1 MINKSEVIEF
11 FDRLAPNWDADMIRY
26 DDVIDLIL
34 DNAGVKSGVCVLDV
48 ACGTGV
54 LFPDYLKR
62 GVQSVTGIDISSE
75 MVKIAAE
82 KYPNHQIQVV
92 CGDVEEVVFGS
103 EFDVVMVYN
112 AFPHFPNPEK
122 LIKVLASLVKIGGRL
137 SIAHG
142 MSRSQIDGHHKG
154 AASKVSNGLMHEREL
169 KKLFEPYFD
178 VDVVISDEKMYQVSG
193 VKRAVE

>member
-11 FDRLAPNWDADMIRY
+11 FDRLAPNWDADMIRH
-26 DDVIDLIL
+26 DNVIDLIL
-34 DNAGVKSGVCVLDV
+34 DNAGVKSGVRVLDV

-62 GVQSVTGIDISSE
+62 GVQSVTGIDISPK

-82 KYPNHQIQVV
+82 KYPNEPIQVV
-92 CGDVEEVVFGS
+92 CGDVEEVAFES

-112 AFPHFPNPEK
+112 AFPHFPNPERLLK
-122 LIKVLASLVKIGGRL
+122 ALASLVKDGGRV

-142 MSRSQIDGHHKG
+142 MSRSQIDGHHND
-154 AASKVSNGLMHEREL
+154 AASKVSNGLMHENEL

-178 VDVVISDEKMYQVSG
+178 VDVVISNDKMYQVSG
-193 VKRAVE
+193 VKRTVE